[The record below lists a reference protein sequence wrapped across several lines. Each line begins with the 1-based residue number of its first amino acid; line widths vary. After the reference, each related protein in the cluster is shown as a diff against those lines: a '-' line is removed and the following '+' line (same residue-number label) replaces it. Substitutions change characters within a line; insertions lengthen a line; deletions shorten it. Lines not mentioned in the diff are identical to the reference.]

1 MAYRENSP
9 AFQEYASDMLANRD
23 FRSMS
28 LAERG
33 LLNTMRLECWVGR
46 SVPANPDLLAKVLG
60 FQTEEVRRVLTPAV
74 LVFFN
79 QIEGDLI
86 SPDLEAYR
94 EEQHARKARI
104 IEGGRAGGKKSQS
117 KKRDQAPLEATL
129 EAGVKAPE
137 RRGEER
143 RREEGRGVIK
153 GEQLSEEVKEW
164 IKDFDEAPSVTE
176 GRPSRR

>member
-46 SVPANPDLLAKVLG
+46 CVPANPDLLAKVLG
-60 FQTEEVRRVLTPAV
+60 FQTEEVRRALTPAV
-74 LVFFN
+74 LAFFN
-79 QIEGDLI
+79 QVEGDLI

-94 EEQHARKARI
+94 EEQHARKVRI

-117 KKRDQAPLEATL
+117 KKRDQAPLEAPL